1 MYNSHPFLLSAF
13 QSFTVII
20 FFIYPTEIGL
30 LVCCYL
36 AASTTDCL
44 SVAGIQVQ
52 HQTICHQLL
61 QITLD
66 ADYHCRKKKKKLS
79 RMRLKYH

>member
-1 MYNSHPFLLSAF
+1 MYDSNPILFSAF
-13 QSFTVII
+13 QSFAVII
-20 FFIYPTEIGL
+20 FFIYPTPIGP
-30 LVCCYL
+30 LVCCFL
-36 AASTTDCL
+36 AASPTDCL

-66 ADYHCRKKKKKLS
+66 ADYDCRKKK
-79 RMRLKYH
+79 

>member
-1 MYNSHPFLLSAF
+1 MYDSYPIPFSAF
-13 QSFTVII
+13 QSSTVII
-20 FFIYPTEIGL
+20 FFIHPIEIGL
-30 LVCCYL
+30 LTCCYL
-36 AASTTDCL
+36 AASPTDCL

-66 ADYHCRKKKKKLS
+66 AEYHRRKKKLS

>member
-1 MYNSHPFLLSAF
+1 MYDSHPFLLSAF
-13 QSFTVII
+13 QSFTAII
-20 FFIYPTEIGL
+20 FFLQPTQIGL
-30 LVCCYL
+30 LICCYL
-36 AASTTDCL
+36 AASSTDCL

-66 ADYHCRKKKKKLS
+66 ADYHCQKKKLS